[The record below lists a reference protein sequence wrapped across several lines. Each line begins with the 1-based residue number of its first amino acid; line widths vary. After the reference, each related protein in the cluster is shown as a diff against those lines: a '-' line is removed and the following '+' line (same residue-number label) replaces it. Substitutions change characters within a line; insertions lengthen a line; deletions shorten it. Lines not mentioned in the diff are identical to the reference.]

1 MLLLPGKRARFCF
14 GLPQK
19 LQRIGASLVCF
30 VVSSHSGV
38 DVYLFLGDIIRK
50 GGCFKGVTGEVLFT
64 PKPSY

>member
-1 MLLLPGKRARFCF
+1 MLLLPGKRAHFCF

-38 DVYLFLGDIIRK
+38 DVCDVSVSR
-50 GGCFKGVTGEVLFT
+50 
-64 PKPSY
+64 